1 MAGLSGGE
9 TCDVLIIGGGPAGST
24 AATLLAKAGRDVVLL
39 EKDAHPRF
47 HIGESLLPRNLA
59 IFDRLG
65 MRDEVHA
72 MGVLKPGAEF
82 VSDETG
88 HSVTFSFASGIDR
101 EFTHSYQ
108 VRRSD
113 FDRALF
119 ANARR
124 GGVRA
129 IERTRV
135 ADVVLAQPNGDTDR
149 AQVTAR
155 REDGAACRFAP
166 RFVLDASGRETFMA
180 KSPAQQDDR
189 QAQ

>member
-1 MAGLSGGE
+1 
-9 TCDVLIIGGGPAGST
+9 
-24 AATLLAKAGRDVVLL
+24 
-39 EKDAHPRF
+39 
-47 HIGESLLPRNLA
+47 
-59 IFDRLG
+59 
-65 MRDEVHA
+65 

-101 EFTHSYQ
+101 EFTYSYQ
-108 VRRSD
+108 VRRSE

-135 ADVVLAQPNGDTDR
+135 VDVVLASRT
-149 AQVTAR
+149 VTPAGR
-155 REDGAACRFAP
+155 R
-166 RFVLDASGRETFMA
+166 
-180 KSPAQQDDR
+180 
-189 QAQ
+189 